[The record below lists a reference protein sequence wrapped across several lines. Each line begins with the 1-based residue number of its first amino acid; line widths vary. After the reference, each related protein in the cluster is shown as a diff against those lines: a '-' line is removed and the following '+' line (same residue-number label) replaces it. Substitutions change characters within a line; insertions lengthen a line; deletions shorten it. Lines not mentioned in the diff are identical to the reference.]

1 MGAVLFDLLREP
13 DGADFFSRMSL
24 ASHGAER
31 DTGHTGNFWNMAWAM
46 PGIVRAGPQATGAWM
61 AEFGGWYF
69 DLARGW
75 DGSFRHQGPPEPNFD
90 STGGWDATG
99 VYLLAYAMPLKKLL
113 LTGRR
118 PSVVAPLDAEAAT
131 RIVADGRGW
140 SNKDR
145 HSFYDGLGDEALV
158 DRLGSWSPIVRERA
172 AIAFARRKDP
182 LITAIIAL
190 LDSPSVD
197 TRLGACQALAR
208 LKGKAASAVPKLQ
221 ETLHADDMWL
231 RIKAADAIAAIGR
244 PAMPAVTD
252 LLEMLAKEPAAS
264 DPRGMERRFL
274 CFALFERRDGLLG
287 QSLEGVDREKLMNA
301 VRVGLLNQDGRA
313 RGSIVSV
320 YDKLS
325 FAEVRPLLPAIYE
338 AIVTPAPSGEM
349 FADQVRVA
357 GLQLLAKHHVE
368 EGIEACVDYTR
379 TQNPW
384 ASQIRT
390 PELMTILTSYGARA
404 KPAIPALERL
414 AAGFDAGEPNFPI
427 ALSKQKAVAVR
438 DAIRTIEAS
447 TEQPDLVPLPQ

>member
-1 MGAVLFDLLREP
+1 
-13 DGADFFSRMSL
+13 
-24 ASHGAER
+24 
-31 DTGHTGNFWNMAWAM
+31 MAWAM
-46 PGIVRAGPQATGAWM
+46 PGVARSGPQATGAWM

-75 DGSFRHQGPPEPNFD
+75 NGSFRHQGPPEPNFD

-99 VYLLAYAMPLKKLL
+99 AYLLAYAMPLKKLL
-113 LTGRR
+113 LTGKR
-118 PSVVAPLDAEAAT
+118 PSVVAPLDGAAAT

-145 HSFYDGLGDEALV
+145 YSFYDRLGDDDLIE
-158 DRLGSWSPIVRERA
+158 RLGSWSPIVRERA
-172 AIAFARRKDP
+172 AMALARRKDP
-182 LITAIIAL
+182 PIMAIVAM

-208 LKGKAASAVPKLQ
+208 LKGKAAPAVPKLQ
-221 ETLHADDMWL
+221 ETLRADDRWL

-274 CFALFERRDGLLG
+274 CFALFEKRDGLLG
-287 QSLEGVDREKLMNA
+287 QSLEGVDRDKLMNA

-320 YDKLS
+320 YEKLS
-325 FAEVRPLLPAIYE
+325 FSEISPLLPAIYE

-404 KPAIPALERL
+404 KPAIPALEKM
-414 AAGFDAGEPNFPI
+414 AASFDAGEQNFPP
-427 ALSKQKAVAVR
+427 ALSKQKAAAVR
-438 DAIRTIEAS
+438 DAIRAIEAS
-447 TEQPDLVPLPQ
+447 TVKPDLVPLPR